1 MRHAIV
7 GAGFGADAHLPA
19 FSAVPGV
26 QVVGLADSGS
36 GRAKQR
42 ARGAVACFSH
52 WAQMLDEA
60 RPDTLSIAVPPLAQT
75 EIALAALARGIHV
88 LCEKPVGR
96 GVSEAQQICEA
107 ARRASLVAA
116 VTFQFRF
123 EPGLQSLQRE
133 FRDGRIGGLRRLDFS
148 WITAG
153 RADSTRPWS
162 WQHDASQ
169 GGGVLTAFMPHVAD
183 LIAWLTHDRVA
194 QVVARTAIVVAQRP
208 AAQAYREVTAE
219 DSIDAMLQLE
229 QGAMASVRVTN
240 CQRGGEGMRIE
251 MHGEKGVLV
260 LVHRPP
266 FVAPAIVEFSDGQRE
281 TIAVAGS
288 VAQGLDSRAE
298 PLHRLAQAFVAA
310 VNKDAASDLPLG
322 DDALNAHLVV
332 AAMRE
337 SERAGR
343 FCNV

>member
-183 LIAWLTHDRVA
+183 LIAWLTHD
-194 QVVARTAIVVAQRP
+194 
-208 AAQAYREVTAE
+208 
-219 DSIDAMLQLE
+219 
-229 QGAMASVRVTN
+229 
-240 CQRGGEGMRIE
+240 
-251 MHGEKGVLV
+251 
-260 LVHRPP
+260 
-266 FVAPAIVEFSDGQRE
+266 
-281 TIAVAGS
+281 
-288 VAQGLDSRAE
+288 
-298 PLHRLAQAFVAA
+298 
-310 VNKDAASDLPLG
+310 
-322 DDALNAHLVV
+322 
-332 AAMRE
+332 
-337 SERAGR
+337 
-343 FCNV
+343 